1 MSRTKNLGPGPG
13 LDGISRSVGA
23 GYFPGVWM
31 PLSCLLLLRAD
42 TPLSAPA
49 PPSSSP
55 SPPLNES
62 VLFLDSFQEGAPS
75 FAPVY

>member
-13 LDGISRSVGA
+13 LDGISHSVGT
-23 GYFPGVWM
+23 GYFPGVCM

-42 TPLSAPA
+42 DTPPTPKRVYLI
-49 PPSSSP
+49 
-55 SPPLNES
+55 
-62 VLFLDSFQEGAPS
+62 FLDSFQEGAPS